1 MTKNDLVG
9 ICVGGNDI
17 STNHST
23 KMSTQGVIAALY
35 PLHIAQFLMGCVS
48 IKLPRNNTN
57 FKIINRKM
65 YDYTAFAVIFMMI
78 TVYIIYRQHRPED
91 LDATTL
97 ARFINLLYFLIVIGF
112 PLISFFWTNFQKRS
126 TEKLWTDLDKVDTE
140 IKHLGIQL
148 NYNFIKNTSTRF
160 LFLGICNIHLY
171 IIYMVVSQTFVD
183 KLQGGIAYGLQ
194 YFAALNHMS
203 VVCSFVTLIR
213 TISHMLEKL
222 TRKFEMMH
230 ENSAIRRVLVLRKI
244 MRVYHELYDLHKLV
258 SKIFS
263 VQVLL
268 SFAISFVLL
277 TLQSYNIMCGI
288 YNDTPYFKYSV
299 MALIFVVVITLEK
312 FIITFCCH
320 QCMYRVS
327 WKGF

>member
-1 MTKNDLVG
+1 
-9 ICVGGNDI
+9 
-17 STNHST
+17 
-23 KMSTQGVIAALY
+23 MSTQGVIAALY

-48 IKLPRNNTN
+48 IKLPRNNTS

-78 TVYIIYRQHRPED
+78 TAYIIYRQQRPED

-148 NYNFIKNTSTRF
+148 NYNYIKNTSTRF

-222 TRKFEMMH
+222 TRKFERMH